1 MSGTFFRGPVL
12 LAVWLVGSSGALA
25 TGPDIAGRSAPIQ
38 LVARAAEQA
47 ETVGGMAPI
56 AAAADVTVP
65 DVTVPVVTVPVVMPL
80 AAFDFIREWLQ
91 ARAKQVA
98 SSKDRMSEQVMA
110 TLLSFLCGLLF
121 VIIFFW
127 WVRSADWV
135 NQDRYYRRESKNWN
149 LAMVLPF
156 AICFPLSL
164 FLATIS
170 EWLLLP
176 LQFLAWL
183 VPFVVYVAK
192 RNPTVPVD
200 DKVFTQR
207 HLRRWT
213 AQKLALIG
221 IKIRTEDKSVD
232 DIGPPLK
239 FMAHG
244 GATERDDSIN
254 LLTARQAPG
263 YLPAREVMAQ
273 GIDNRAGS
281 IMLDYTQQAVA
292 VRFQVDGVWHP
303 GESLEREPGDML
315 LAVLKVLCALNPNE
329 RRARQQG
336 RFGVEYQGQKHQ
348 CRFMSQGTKTGERV
362 LVLFEDP
369 DVRKKRPPDLGMRQ
383 KMLDELEAQLRE
395 RTGIVVLSAPPGA
408 GLTTLVHAVVG
419 AMDRYTRGFVD
430 IEDVATKDVDIENVV
445 VTTFNSA
452 AGETPLTV
460 LPKIIRGYPDV
471 FVVPDLRDAETAEL
485 ICDQMGEDRMAVTS
499 TRAKEAAESLLRVLA
514 VGAPA
519 DKMANAFRLALNMRL
534 VRKLCDKCKEAY
546 PPPPQLLQQLG
557 IPAGRVEALYRPPT
571 PNPEQPQE
579 PCAQCRGI
587 GYFGRTGI
595 FELLIVEEQVR
606 QAIIKK
612 PQVEVVRQAARKAGM
627 RTLQE
632 EGLLLVVTGVTS
644 LPELMRA
651 LKE

>member
-1 MSGTFFRGPVL
+1 MSDTFLRGAVVL
-12 LAVWLVGSSGALA
+12 TVSLVGTTGTLA
-25 TGPDIAGRSAPIQ
+25 RASDAAARPRGRQPAGY
-38 LVARAAEQA
+38 RAAEFVTA
-47 ETVGGMAPI
+47 SPRTAP
-56 AAAADVTVP
+56 APTAVFVAADTVSL
-65 DVTVPVVTVPVVMPL
+65 PVVMPL
-80 AAFDFIREWLQ
+80 AALDAVRDELLE
-91 ARAKQVA
+91 RSKQIN
-98 SSKDRMSEQVMA
+98 SIKDRLSDLVA
-110 TLLSFLCGLLF
+110 PTLLGFLRGLLF
-121 VIIFFW
+121 MTIFFW
-127 WVRSADWV
+127 WVRSTDWV
-135 NQDRYYRRESKNWN
+135 NQDRYYRRGNKNWN
-149 LAMVLPF
+149 LGMVLPF
-156 AICFPLSL
+156 VICFPLSV

-170 EWLLLP
+170 PWLLLP

-183 VPFVVYVAK
+183 VPFLAYVVT
-192 RNPTVPVD
+192 RNPVVPVD
-200 DKVFTQR
+200 DKVFTGR

-213 AQKLALIG
+213 AGKLALVG
-221 IKIRTEDKSVD
+221 INMRTEEKSVD

-239 FMAHG
+239 LIPRG
-244 GATERDDSIN
+244 GATERDDNIN
-254 LLTARQAPG
+254 LFNARQAPG
-263 YLPAREVMAQ
+263 YLPAREVLAQ
-273 GIDNRAGS
+273 GLDNRAGS
-281 IMLDYTQQAVA
+281 VMLDYTQQAVA

-303 GESLEREPGDML
+303 GENLEREPGDML
-315 LAVLKVLCALNPNE
+315 LAVLKVICALNPNE

-336 RFGVEYQGQKHQ
+336 RFGVEYQGKKHQ

-383 KMLDELEAQLRE
+383 KMLDELEAQFHE
-395 RTGIVVLSAPPGA
+395 RAGMIVLSTPPGA
-408 GLTTLVHAVVG
+408 GMTTLVHAVVG
-419 AMDRYTRGFVD
+419 AMDRYTRGFVGV
-430 IEDVATKDVDIENVV
+430 EDAATKDVEMENVV

-471 FVVPDLRDAETAEL
+471 FVIPDLRDAETADLMCEQ
-485 ICDQMGEDRMAVTS
+485 IGEDRMVVTT
-499 TRAKEAAESLLRVLA
+499 TRAKEAAEALLRVLA
-514 VGAPA
+514 LGAPA
-519 DKMANAFRLALNMRL
+519 DKMATAFRLALNMRL

-579 PCAQCRGI
+579 PCAKCRGI

-595 FELLIVEEQVR
+595 FELLVVGDQVR
-606 QAIIKK
+606 QALVKK